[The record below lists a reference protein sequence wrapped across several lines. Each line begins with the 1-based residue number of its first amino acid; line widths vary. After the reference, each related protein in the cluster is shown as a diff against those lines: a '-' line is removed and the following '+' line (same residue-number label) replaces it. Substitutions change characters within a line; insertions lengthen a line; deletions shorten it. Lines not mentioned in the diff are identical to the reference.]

1 MRLGRI
7 VVLGCLLETVAWGA
21 SDREIRV
28 RIQDYRG
35 ISPKLWTESLAV
47 AEAILDAAGVKPLWL
62 NCSLSLEDQMD
73 SGCRTKPRPR
83 DIFLR
88 LVPQRNAQ
96 RAGFKTA
103 CMGYALL
110 PKEGFGVLA
119 TVFAETVREKAD
131 RSLTKRFIVLGH
143 AIAHEIGH
151 LLLGNPGHSGEGL
164 MKAVWSPTQLL
175 RATASPMKFSERE
188 IRRIQQDLRSRAE
201 LSPCMQTAAWGAT
214 DREIQVR
221 IEDYAGIPSKVRTEA
236 LDLAESIL
244 RTAGAQV
251 VWLQCPPSAA
261 ERMDARCASRPEP
274 ADIFVRLMPERMAA
288 KLSFQAD
295 CLGFAIVPERS
306 FGRVAAVFWDK
317 ARRAAVK
324 WGARRSTVLGHA
336 IAHEIG
342 HLLIA
347 ERGHSRR
354 GLMKARWSQSEIRH
368 ANKVPMEFNS
378 KDKRRIQQNLRAR
391 LDAMRQG

>member
-119 TVFAETVREKAD
+119 TVFAET
-131 RSLTKRFIVLGH
+131 F
-143 AIAHEIGH
+143 
-151 LLLGNPGHSGEGL
+151 SG
-164 MKAVWSPTQLL
+164 
-175 RATASPMKFSERE
+175 PM
-188 IRRIQQDLRSRAE
+188 
-201 LSPCMQTAAWGAT
+201 
-214 DREIQVR
+214 
-221 IEDYAGIPSKVRTEA
+221 
-236 LDLAESIL
+236 
-244 RTAGAQV
+244 
-251 VWLQCPPSAA
+251 
-261 ERMDARCASRPEP
+261 PEP
-274 ADIFVRLMPERMAA
+274 WVSIALPQMDQEFGEPVRLLIYQIA
-288 KLSFQAD
+288 LAD
-295 CLGFAIVPERS
+295 
-306 FGRVAAVFWDK
+306 AVE
-317 ARRAAVK
+317 
-324 WGARRSTVLGHA
+324 H
-336 IAHEIG
+336 H
-342 HLLIA
+342 
-347 ERGHSRR
+347 
-354 GLMKARWSQSEIRH
+354 
-368 ANKVPMEFNS
+368 
-378 KDKRRIQQNLRAR
+378 
-391 LDAMRQG
+391 